1 MDTIWTNN
9 DEDHPLVAVHSV
21 QAHPPSGHFMATIS
35 LRLDK
40 DSEPEIVDYGIDLNA
55 KDDKAPVHIKLQEIF
70 ENALQPYVNP
80 YSPPPKTPN
89 DVKAHTSARIRAVI
103 GDDVS
108 QRNMTA
114 FATKLVRMEASGTI
128 SDTDKAYLN
137 LIDAGQTWVMQ
148 TLAVGRDLRKDGE
161 VTPDF
166 EDEKHW
172 PAPPVGLA
180 ELIKAM

>member
-21 QAHPPSGHFMATIS
+21 QAHPPSGHFVATIS

-40 DSEPEIVDYGIDLNA
+40 DSEPEIVDYGINLNA
-55 KDDKAPVHIKLQEIF
+55 QDDKAPVHIKLQEIF
-70 ENALQPYVNP
+70 ENALQPYVKP
-80 YSPPPKTPN
+80 YLPPPKTPE

-114 FATKLVRMEASGTI
+114 YGAQLVRKEALGTI
-128 SDTDKAYLN
+128 TPTEQAQLDLISD
-137 LIDAGQTWVMQ
+137 GQEWVSAM
-148 TLAVGRDLRKDGE
+148 LAKGRELRAPVVDP
-161 VTPDF
+161 TF
-166 EDEKHW
+166 EDDAHW
-172 PAPPVGLA
+172 PSAPAGLA
-180 ELIKAM
+180 DLVSAF